1 MKGDI
6 NGICRLVFY
15 RSGTVDVQSVGSLF
29 QARLLNLKEVLELR
43 FSLHIVTGLC
53 CWLLVAGMAS
63 VSGAAPAAKAYR
75 VSVLSLPL
83 KDAPAGIARSVRE
96 LKYGDVVT
104 ILGVAHNARQSLQN
118 RDNQE
123 QTGGDSHPTWYK
135 VSSEGVNGYVP
146 GSSLVPEGRFGR
158 HGAVA
163 GNPDE
168 ELEAGRGFSESED
181 PDMAS
186 VKGAS
191 GTAQAGNA
199 DFAALDKI
207 ITERPTG
214 DEQEKT
220 REFRETGRLGEYKEV
235 VIKQ

>member
-1 MKGDI
+1 L
-6 NGICRLVFY
+6 NSRVF
-15 RSGTVDVQSVGSLF
+15 
-29 QARLLNLKEVLELR
+29 
-43 FSLHIVTGLC
+43 IVSSLC
-53 CWLLVAGMAS
+53 CCLLVVSAVPMAS
-63 VSGAAPAAKAYR
+63 AAPAAKAYR
-75 VSVLSLPL
+75 VSVLNLPL
-83 KDAPAGIARSVRE
+83 KDTPAGIARTVKE

-104 ILGVAHNARQSLQN
+104 ILGVAHNARQSLQSSN
-118 RDNQE
+118 NQE

-135 VSSEGVNGYVP
+135 VSSEGTNGYVP

-158 HGAVA
+158 QGAA
-163 GNPDE
+163 SGNPDE

-199 DFAALDKI
+199 DFTALDKI
-207 ITERPTG
+207 ITERPAG

-220 REFRETGRLGEYKEV
+220 REFRETGRLAEYKQV